1 MAKDTFYFSHDY
13 NARSDEK
20 IKLLIRKHGM
30 IGYGVFWSIIE
41 DLYNNANALRLD
53 IEGIAFDLRVDE
65 NMIKSIIND
74 SDLFVI
80 NDGYFGSQSVERRLN
95 ERNLKSKKASISAS
109 YRWKKNEN
117 DANAMR
123 TQCDGNAKKERKVKK
138 MKYIKRKKI
147 KYAKLLLSQIKI
159 SDFENINPDY
169 YEIAVSFQNLFRE
182 NLKQSGAST
191 KTVDRMKGGAIDDI
205 RLTIESDGYTVEDLR
220 QVYKFLQVDDFWKTN
235 ILSISKLRKQMAQ
248 LKLKMSNN
256 GKTKRDY
263 KEGTTFEELAAVIQ
277 SKFPAQN

>member
-1 MAKDTFYFSHDY
+1 MKYYLHDS
-13 NARSDEK
+13 NSFSDEK
-20 IKLLIRKHGM
+20 IT
-30 IGYGVFWSIIE
+30 E
-41 DLYNNANALRLD
+41 LY
-53 IEGIAFDLRVDE
+53 IAFGYEGLGLFYTLLE
-65 NMIKSIIND
+65 KLAQQEKPIKT
-74 SDLFVI
+74 
-80 NDGYFGSQSVERRLN
+80 SVLKAQLKVGKKLDKIWNFMEEIGLIYSNNGDTFN
-95 ERNLKSKKASISAS
+95 EQLLKFSEKYTIKKE
-109 YRWKKNEN
+109 K
-117 DANAMR
+117 
-123 TQCDGNAKKERKVKK
+123 NAKRISEW
-138 MKYIKRKKI
+138 RKKQEVTENVTCNESVRNTHKDNI
-147 KYAKLLLSQIKI
+147 SKVNESKDNYRQLLLSEIKI

-248 LKLKMSNN
+248 LKLKMANN

-277 SKFPAQN
+277 SKFTTES

>member
-1 MAKDTFYFSHDY
+1 MAIFRKIHTSFWSDSFTSDLDKDQKLFYLYLLTNERTSQCGIYEITKKQMSFDLGYSIETI
-13 NARSDEK
+13 S
-20 IKLLIRKHGM
+20 KLLK
-30 IGYGVFWSIIE
+30 F
-41 DLYNNANALRLD
+41 
-53 IEGIAFDLRVDE
+53 F
-65 NMIKSIIND
+65 
-74 SDLFVI
+74 
-80 NDGYFGSQSVERRLN
+80 
-95 ERNLKSKKASISAS
+95 ISAKKVK
-109 YRWKKNEN
+109 YNEGTKEIAIKNWKKYN
-117 DANAMR
+117 
-123 TQCDGNAKKERKVKK
+123 TSTSPKVKSCIDK
-138 MKYIKRKKI
+138 EIKTVKDINLIQYIYSIDTEPQEEQEEEQKQEE
-147 KYAKLLLSQIKI
+147 YTELLLSEIKI

-235 ILSISKLRKQMAQ
+235 ILSIPKLRKQMAQ
-248 LKLKMSNN
+248 LKLKMANN
-256 GKTKRDY
+256 GKTKRDH